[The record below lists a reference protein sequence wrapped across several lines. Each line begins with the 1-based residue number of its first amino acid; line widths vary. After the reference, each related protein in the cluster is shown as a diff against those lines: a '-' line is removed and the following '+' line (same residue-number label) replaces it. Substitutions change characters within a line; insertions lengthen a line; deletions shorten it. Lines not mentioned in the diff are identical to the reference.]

1 MKNSFTTEAAKTLMA
16 MNDLDLFSNYNI
28 SENREE
34 GEDGWKGGLA
44 VDDKER
50 NVVDLESIRKISDT
64 CSTFVCMSDD
74 DDFVATIN
82 QFL

>member
-1 MKNSFTTEAAKTLMA
+1 MENSFTTEAAKTLMA

-44 VDDKER
+44 IDDKKGT
-50 NVVDLESIRKISDT
+50 VDLESIRKISDT
-64 CSTFVCMSDD
+64 CSTFVCMGDD
-74 DDFVATIN
+74 DETLWPRSISF
-82 QFL
+82 